1 MASPE
6 LHAKDDS
13 PLRLPVWGVDSIFGI
28 SETSS
33 SDGFSTSFG
42 SELGSTGTETES
54 EDGGGGEDDDDFIA
68 ELARQMADY
77 MLQDEDESFEDDNG
91 VQVPPEYSPKFMQP
105 CGCGYEGKWCNCNAS
120 SVCYYDNKE
129 LLESDSVTA
138 NQTALMFN
146 DSTRPMEV
154 SRKFFQN
161 SIPFVLASLC
171 NPQTPLMAFPV
182 FPQVYRLKNQP
193 SVIKQ
198 GHNSASRGRRAKAGE
213 STQQRK
219 TLTESQLEHKDAPPP
234 QKQKYGSKK
243 GHRRGGGKANPIKTG
258 SGMQAI
264 FLGRSGHRNDSH
276 SGGTGV
282 FLPRGT
288 NQHPTEPK
296 KKSVRVLQALQLHFN
311 HMDASSSRSNICTP
325 NHLDHDSKTRDLLSE
340 GLRQA
345 TDIQLQP
352 TNEMNTH
359 EMQLPQEWTY

>member
-13 PLRLPVWGVDSIFGI
+13 PLRLPVWGVDSIFG

-77 MLQDEDESFEDDNG
+77 MLQDDEDETFEDDNG
-91 VQVPPEYSPKFMQP
+91 GVEVPPEYSPKFMQP

-138 NQTALMFN
+138 NQSAFMFN
-146 DSTRPMEV
+146 DSARPIE
-154 SRKFFQN
+154 
-161 SIPFVLASLC
+161 
-171 NPQTPLMAFPV
+171 
-182 FPQVYRLKNQP
+182 VYRLKNQP

-198 GHNSASRGRRAKAGE
+198 GHASRGRRAKAGE

-219 TLTESQLEHKDAPPP
+219 TLTKSQLEHKDAPPP
-234 QKQKYGSKK
+234 PPYGSKK
-243 GHRRGGGKANPIKTG
+243 GHRRGGGRGGGKANPIKTG

-264 FLGRSGHRNDSH
+264 FLGRSGHRSDSH

-296 KKSVRVLQALQLHFN
+296 KKSGCSTVLIPVRVLQALQIHFN
-311 HMDASSSRSNICTP
+311 HMDASSSSHSNICTP
-325 NHLDHDSKTRDLLSE
+325 NHLDRDSKKTRDLLSQ

-345 TDIQLQP
+345 TDIQLPQ
-352 TNEMNTH
+352 TSEMNTH

>member
-91 VQVPPEYSPKFMQP
+91 VQIPPEYSPKFMQP

-138 NQTALMFN
+138 NQTAFMFN
-146 DSTRPMEV
+146 DSSRPIE
-154 SRKFFQN
+154 
-161 SIPFVLASLC
+161 
-171 NPQTPLMAFPV
+171 
-182 FPQVYRLKNQP
+182 VYRLKNQP

-213 STQQRK
+213 LTQQRK
-219 TLTESQLEHKDAPPP
+219 TLTESQLEHKDAPPPP

-296 KKSVRVLQALQLHFN
+296 KKSGCSTVLIPVRVLQALQLHFN

>member
-54 EDGGGGEDDDDFIA
+54 EDGGGGEDYDDFIA

-91 VQVPPEYSPKFMQP
+91 VQVPPEYFPKFMQP

-138 NQTALMFN
+138 NQTAFMFN
-146 DSTRPMEV
+146 DSTRPIE
-154 SRKFFQN
+154 
-161 SIPFVLASLC
+161 
-171 NPQTPLMAFPV
+171 
-182 FPQVYRLKNQP
+182 VYRLKNQP

-213 STQQRK
+213 LTQQRK

-296 KKSVRVLQALQLHFN
+296 KKSGCSTVLIPVRVLQALQLHFN

>member
-91 VQVPPEYSPKFMQP
+91 VQIPPEYSPKFMQP

-146 DSTRPMEV
+146 DSTRPM
-154 SRKFFQN
+154 K
-161 SIPFVLASLC
+161 
-171 NPQTPLMAFPV
+171 
-182 FPQVYRLKNQP
+182 LKNQP

-296 KKSVRVLQALQLHFN
+296 EKSDSMHPKMPLPLPPPPEHEETHYSRVF
-311 HMDASSSRSNICTP
+311 DFSPPRSSS
-325 NHLDHDSKTRDLLSE
+325 
-340 GLRQA
+340 
-345 TDIQLQP
+345 
-352 TNEMNTH
+352 M
-359 EMQLPQEWTY
+359 

>member
-91 VQVPPEYSPKFMQP
+91 VQIPPEYSPKFMQP

-146 DSTRPMEV
+146 DSTRPM
-154 SRKFFQN
+154 K
-161 SIPFVLASLC
+161 
-171 NPQTPLMAFPV
+171 
-182 FPQVYRLKNQP
+182 LKNQP

-296 KKSVRVLQALQLHFN
+296 EKSVRVLQALQLHFN